1 MWIAMREERRIVQ
14 RALMAAVASLA
25 TAGAVAAQGGGAGDP
40 ASWGFE
46 VREERAAGQPAGAW
60 RLAPELDTAIDIR
73 ITGLVARTR
82 VEQRFRNPSA
92 ERVEARYLFPLPE
105 GAAIDRLEMDLG
117 DRRVVGEVRERQEAR
132 RDYAAAR
139 ASGQRAALL
148 ESRRPNVWSV
158 AVAGIDPGQEI
169 SVRLEYQELVSYDLG
184 LFRLR
189 VPLVVAPRFDPGPT
203 LPMPEPSEPVTPAT
217 APVLRPVRLTA
228 RIDAGVPLAAVES
241 PTHALEARRRQDGVW
256 TVGLAADPV
265 PADRDLELVWRPV
278 RGRAPQLARFE
289 EEAGGDRYAALLF
302 LPPAPEA
309 ADPPLPREL
318 LIVLDTSGS
327 MQGASIDQARRAVRA
342 ALSRLHPWDRFNVIR
357 FSDHA
362 EALFP
367 ASVDADARSLEIAD
381 AFVARLAAG
390 GGTRMLPALDLAL
403 STVPDSA
410 AVSQLLFVTDGQ
422 VANEEELLTFLAGR
436 LGDRRLFPVGIG
448 SAPNSFLLTRAAEL
462 GRGSA
467 TFVGRV
473 EEVADKMAG
482 LFAKLE
488 RPVLADLEVAWDDPT
503 AESEP
508 ERPGDLYVGEPLLL
522 VARLAQPDAAV
533 RVAGRLAEER
543 FEWAAP
549 AGAPTP
555 ASGLAKLWARRR
567 IDALEAERRLPGADR
582 DALRAEIVSL
592 ALAHG
597 LATAHTSFLAVEH
610 RPSAA
615 PGDPVARDVPTM
627 TPAGATL
634 PQGGTRS
641 ALGLAAALGLALA
654 GLALRRFGGA
664 AG

>member
-14 RALMAAVASLA
+14 RALMAAMASLA
-25 TAGAVAAQGGGAGDP
+25 TAGAAAAQGGAGEP
-40 ASWGFE
+40 VSWGFE
-46 VREERAAGQPAGAW
+46 VREERAAGQPAEAW
-60 RLAPELDTAIDIR
+60 RLAPELDTTIDIR
-73 ITGLVARTR
+73 VTGLIARTR
-82 VEQRFRNPSA
+82 LEQRFRNPST

-117 DRRVVGEVRERQEAR
+117 DRRVVGEVRERHAASS
-132 RDYAAAR
+132 DYAAAR
-139 ASGQRAALL
+139 ANGQRAALL

-169 SVRLEYQELVSYDLG
+169 SVRLEYQELVRYDLG

-203 LPMPEPSEPVTPAT
+203 LPMPEPAEPVTPAT

-228 RIDAGVPLAAVES
+228 CIDAGVALAAVES
-241 PTHALEARRRQDGVW
+241 PTHALEARRRPDGLW
-256 TVGLAADPV
+256 TVGLGADPV

-278 RGRAPQLARFE
+278 RGRAPRVARFE
-289 EEAGGDRYAALLF
+289 EESGGDRFAALLF

-342 ALSRLHPWDRFNVIR
+342 ALSRLHPWDRFNIIR
-357 FSDHA
+357 FSDQA

-367 ASVDADARSLEIAD
+367 ESVAADTRSLEIAD

-403 STVPDSA
+403 STTPDPG
-410 AVSQLLFVTDGQ
+410 VVNQLLFVTDGQ
-422 VANEEELLTFLAGR
+422 VANEEELLTFLAAR

-488 RPVLADLEVAWDDPT
+488 RPVLADLEVTWDDPT

-533 RVAGRLAEER
+533 RVAGRRAGER
-543 FEWAAP
+543 FEWTAP
-549 AGAPTP
+549 AGTPVP

-582 DALRAEIVSL
+582 DALRAGIVAL
-592 ALAHG
+592 ALEHG
-597 LATAHTSFLAVEH
+597 LATAHTSFLAVEQ

-627 TPAGATL
+627 TPAGAAL

-654 GLALRRFGGA
+654 GLALRRLAGA
-664 AG
+664 AA